1 MDLDRLLKPKRIAV
15 IGVSASKDNHPANVI
30 FKKLQLRYPVEVF
43 AISPRGGELQG
54 WPVNKSLEE
63 LGMPVDM
70 AIIAA
75 RAQLVPQIMQDCIR
89 NKVGGAFVVGGGFA
103 ETGNAALQDEIV
115 EIARAADF
123 PFIGPNCLGLFSPG
137 KLDTLFLPGERM
149 EHPPAGGVSIVSQ
162 SGALLVDLLVK
173 FAKQGIGLAQ
183 GISIGNKAM
192 IRELDLLKYLAND
205 MDTQVIVFYIEG
217 FNPNEG
223 REFVLAAQNCGKPVI
238 IMKSGKTEAGT
249 RAVSS
254 HTASIAGDYKVFS
267 EVLAQHGIIEAK
279 NESELLAY
287 AEVLSIYP
295 RHIGDN
301 VGIITISGGHGAV
314 ATDMLSRRGFSIPQ
328 LSPEVQERIRDRLS
342 PSIRDIA
349 ILNNPVDLTASAVD
363 QDFLVCYDEM
373 TRATEVDS
381 LLMLVLPYSP
391 GLSVDLG
398 AKVSNPSQKRIKPLV
413 AYLPHVEKYQMFIEG
428 FELNR
433 VPVSNFIAGAV
444 MMLDGLRRYQ
454 PWQ

>member
-43 AISPRGGELQG
+43 AINPRGGELQG

-75 RAQLVPQIMQDCIR
+75 RAQMVPQIMQDCIR

-149 EHPPAGGVSIVSQ
+149 ENPPAGGVSIVSQ

-173 FAKQGIGLAQ
+173 FAKQGIGIAQ

-192 IRELDLLKYLAND
+192 IRELDLLNYLAND
-205 MDTQVIVFYIEG
+205 MDTHVIVFYIEG

-223 REFVLAAQNCGKPVI
+223 RTFVQAAQNCGKPVI

-295 RHIGDN
+295 RHIGNN

-314 ATDMLSRRGFSIPQ
+314 ATDMLSRRGFTIPQ

-373 TRATEVDS
+373 TRAPDVDS